1 MLGPDVAF
9 SIPGLDQSLELEKIY
24 QIISEIQ
31 RFGLFKSSDEISS
44 DKNGVLCRKS
54 EFRELLDSLILTS
67 GALSLAKKRAV
78 KPQNA
83 AFSNRQ

>member
-1 MLGPDVAF
+1 LLLAYDILHKRAWLGKLPLLKVLGPDVAF

-44 DKNGVLCRKS
+44 DNSGVL
-54 EFRELLDSLILTS
+54 
-67 GALSLAKKRAV
+67 
-78 KPQNA
+78 
-83 AFSNRQ
+83 